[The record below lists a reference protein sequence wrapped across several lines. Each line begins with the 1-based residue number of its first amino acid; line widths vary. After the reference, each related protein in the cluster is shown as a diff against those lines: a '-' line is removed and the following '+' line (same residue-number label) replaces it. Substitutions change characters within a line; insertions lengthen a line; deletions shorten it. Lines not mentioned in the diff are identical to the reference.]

1 MMGFMVLNVI
11 MKALKVNGVSLGI
24 SVKSLAKVKN
34 TVGFKMEA
42 MHQLKSKDP
51 LHPQSKHGGVFF
63 LLGFVFV
70 IEVLFCRIQS
80 TSH

>member
-34 TVGFKMEA
+34 TVDFKMEA
-42 MHQLKSKDP
+42 MLQLKSKDP
-51 LHPQSKHGGVFF
+51 LHPQSKHGFF
-63 LLGFVFV
+63 CLLGFVFV

>member
-34 TVGFKMEA
+34 TVDFKMEA
-42 MHQLKSKDP
+42 MLQLKSKDP
-51 LHPQSKHGGVFF
+51 LHPQSKHGFF
-63 LLGFVFV
+63 FVGFC
-70 IEVLFCRIQS
+70 FCN
-80 TSH
+80 